1 MIFAQSGELSSILQ
15 RGLEDIETLS
25 QVDRFRFH
33 LGFSTTLRHY
43 ETAFLAWKSGLLARQ
58 SWTGMEASLRQLL
71 AFGGVRRYWD
81 AQQNQFS
88 DEFRAHVNALELQT
102 RVAEGAPRDVASA
115 LAGTAA
121 QG

>member
-71 AFGGVRRYWD
+71 AFGG
-81 AQQNQFS
+81 
-88 DEFRAHVNALELQT
+88 
-102 RVAEGAPRDVASA
+102 G
-115 LAGTAA
+115 AGTGMPSKTSSAMSFA
-121 QG
+121 HM